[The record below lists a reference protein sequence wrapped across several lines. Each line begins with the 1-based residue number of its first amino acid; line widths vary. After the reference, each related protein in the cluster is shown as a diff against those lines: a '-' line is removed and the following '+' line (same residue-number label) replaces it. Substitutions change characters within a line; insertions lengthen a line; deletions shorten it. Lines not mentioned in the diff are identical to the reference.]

1 MRHGRRTLSDTGVL
15 ALGSLVLALALAR
28 KRARRR

>member
-15 ALGSLVLALALAR
+15 ALGSLVLALAR